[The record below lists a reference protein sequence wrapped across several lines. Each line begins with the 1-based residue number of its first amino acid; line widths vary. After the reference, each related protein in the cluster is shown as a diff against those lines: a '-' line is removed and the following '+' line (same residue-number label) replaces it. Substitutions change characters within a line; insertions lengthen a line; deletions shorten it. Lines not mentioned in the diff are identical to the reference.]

1 MVGVHTP
8 EYAYEHDLGTLRNKV
23 AGLGI
28 GYPVA
33 VDNDYKVWNA
43 WGNQF
48 WPAHYFVDRKG
59 QVRHV
64 HFGEGDYGGQEQLI
78 QALLYEKGD

>member
-8 EYAYEHDLGTLRNKV
+8 EFDYEHDVATLRDKV
-23 AGLGI
+23 ARLGI

-64 HFGEGDYGGQEQLI
+64 HVGEGDYGEQEQVI
-78 QALLYEKGD
+78 QALLDEKG